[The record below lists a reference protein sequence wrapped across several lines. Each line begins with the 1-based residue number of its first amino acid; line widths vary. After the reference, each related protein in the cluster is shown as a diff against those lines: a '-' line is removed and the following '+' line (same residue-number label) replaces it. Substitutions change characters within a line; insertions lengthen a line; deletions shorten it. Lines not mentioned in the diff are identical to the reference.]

1 MMSSMSMLQAL
12 LVFSFG
18 SSVDQV
24 QDRLV
29 EFEALIMRYE
39 AEPNV
44 DALSD
49 AIKKAVL
56 VRGCP
61 EPLKT
66 HLQMN
71 LQAKTNM
78 EIRSCTGEFQ
88 Y

>member
-12 LVFSFG
+12 LVFLFG
-18 SSVDQV
+18 NSVEQV
-24 QDRLV
+24 PDRLV

-61 EPLKT
+61 EQLKT

-71 LQAKTNM
+71 L
-78 EIRSCTGEFQ
+78 
-88 Y
+88 